1 VQFPLQEEK
10 CFSVPY
16 VAVRHRTE
24 LCLTKEEE
32 YDSGIARRR
41 NPGAGDGGLSCALA
55 QGFEGEG
62 IMSVHRQDAIHNKLL
77 SLLPDADFQQIAPDL
92 EYIALPRGTLI
103 VAAGG
108 PIRHVYFLTE
118 GIGSVVAT
126 TPEGHR
132 AEAGIFG
139 FDGYVPT
146 SAVAELDYSP
156 HDVNIQL
163 KGEGYRLS
171 YDRFCECINTNKN
184 FAKVMV
190 RAMEAFTIQL
200 AYTATSNAI
209 HDVSERLARW
219 LLMCH
224 DRVQGNEIEL
234 THEFLS
240 LMLAV
245 RRPSI
250 TTSLH
255 ILEGNG
261 FIKAERGNI
270 TIRNRAALEEFAHD
284 AYGKPEMAYRRLMK
298 DLF

>member
-1 VQFPLQEEK
+1 
-10 CFSVPY
+10 
-16 VAVRHRTE
+16 
-24 LCLTKEEE
+24 
-32 YDSGIARRR
+32 
-41 NPGAGDGGLSCALA
+41 
-55 QGFEGEG
+55 
-62 IMSVHRQDAIHNKLL
+62 
-77 SLLPDADFQQIAPDL
+77 
-92 EYIALPRGTLI
+92 
-103 VAAGG
+103 
-108 PIRHVYFLTE
+108 
-118 GIGSVVAT
+118 
-126 TPEGHR
+126 
-132 AEAGIFG
+132 
-139 FDGYVPT
+139 
-146 SAVAELDYSP
+146 
-156 HDVNIQL
+156 
-163 KGEGYRLS
+163 
-171 YDRFCECINTNKN
+171 
-184 FAKVMV
+184 
-190 RAMEAFTIQL
+190 
-200 AYTATSNAI
+200 
-209 HDVSERLARW
+209 VSERLARW